1 LETDKKIFYSLSGV
15 CWGITALVKSTIIG
29 VVPFLCIYLFFKK
42 FRSLSMTATSLR
54 IALMVF
60 MGMLILSPWILRN
73 YYLTNKIIPTTTTLG
88 HTLYQ
93 GLYVNENLTT
103 QKQHYQLLREA
114 TNELNDMAEGLNLSF
129 IKGFGQYF
137 YNVDDE
143 VFFNQYVTNL
153 VKEKYL
159 NSPSLLVKNCFLN
172 FVRFWFQGRTNK
184 SSIMNM
190 LITIPFLGIVFGGI
204 YYGYKRR
211 LYIGPILIFMAFYM
225 LAHLPIMGV
234 ARYHM
239 PLIPLMAILGSIC
252 IGQWTG
258 AHNYESERGNSYK
271 HFKTSAK

>member
-1 LETDKKIFYSLSGV
+1 
-15 CWGITALVKSTIIG
+15 
-29 VVPFLCIYLFFKK
+29 
-42 FRSLSMTATSLR
+42 M
-54 IALMVF
+54 
-60 MGMLILSPWILRN
+60 
-73 YYLTNKIIPTTTTLG
+73 G
-88 HTLYQ
+88 HTLYP

-103 QKQHYQLLREA
+103 QKEHYQLLNEA
-114 TNELNDMAEGLNLSF
+114 ANELNDMAEGLNLSF
-129 IKGFGQYF
+129 KKGFSQYF

-143 VFFNQYVTNL
+143 VFFNQYVVNL

-159 NSPSLLVKNCFLN
+159 NSPSLLVKNCLFN

-252 IGQWTG
+252 IGHWTG
-258 AHNYESERGNSYK
+258 ANNYESERGNSYK